1 MSEVFDVFNEDP
13 FTVVSLTA
21 SANRLP
27 FVPGQVSAS
36 GLFEEDGVPTTTILI
51 EELNGSLSMIA
62 PSPRGGP
69 GESVAQDKRSMRSF
83 VIPHFQRDDAVMADE
98 VQGVRMLGTNNA
110 LETVQNRVDTK
121 MGRHFRDLDTTLEHQ
136 RVGAIKGIVT
146 DKNGTS
152 MFNLFNLYGISAPAD
167 VAMPLTT
174 DTTKVRQLTLGI
186 ITSIEDV
193 LQAATYSGIRGY
205 CGKTAWSNLIENK
218 SVKETYLN
226 TVQAQEL
233 RGDPSASEFEFGG
246 ITFERYRT
254 GSKAAAANAGGAAF
268 IGDTEIRFVVEG
280 VPGLFLT
287 RFAPADYEET
297 VNTIGLPRYAKQYPM
312 LNGKGRALEMQ
323 ANAINICTQPL
334 TLIRGVVS

>member
-21 SANRLP
+21 SANRMP
-27 FVPGQVSAS
+27 FVPGQVSSS
-36 GLFEEDGVPTTTILI
+36 GLFEEDGVPTTTILV

-69 GESVAQDKRSMRSF
+69 GEAIAQDKRSMRSF

-98 VQGVRMLGTNNA
+98 VQGVRMLGINNA
-110 LETVQNRVDTK
+110 LETVQNRVDVK

-136 RVGAIKGIVT
+136 RVGAIKGVIT
-146 DKNGTS
+146 DKNGGA
-152 MFNLFNLYGISAPAD
+152 MFDLFATYGISAPAD
-167 VAMPLTT
+167 IAFALTT
-174 DTTKVRQLTLGI
+174 DTTKVRQLTLSV
-186 ITSIEDV
+186 ITTIEDV
-193 LQAATYSGIRGY
+193 LQAASYGGIRGY
-205 CGKTAWSNLIENK
+205 CGKTFWSNLIENK

-233 RGDPSASEFEFGG
+233 RGDPSAKEFEFGG

-254 GSKAAAANAGGAAF
+254 GSKAAAASAGGAF
-268 IGDTEIRFVVEG
+268 IGDTECRFVVEG

-297 VNTIGLPRYAKQYPM
+297 VNTIGLPRYAKQYAM
-312 LNGKGRALEMQ
+312 LNDKGRMLEMQ
-323 ANAINICTQPL
+323 SNPINICTQPK
-334 TLIRGVVS
+334 TLLRGVGS